1 MGGARGRLLSLVAI
15 VGLVACTKVSTNPS
29 VVTALELH
37 DPQLPALVESDTLRD
52 TTGTPAP
59 LVAVAFN
66 GANDTIADAPLRFL
80 ALDTGI
86 VTVDSV
92 TGVVTGRDT
101 TGEARIIASAG
112 TLQSLP
118 VTVRVTLPPD
128 SLQPLGSLSDT
139 VHVVLGTDS
148 SVTLQVRVSHD
159 TTPAVPGDSLV
170 PVPNYLV
177 HFAIVDPP
185 NFPTRDT
192 TTILLVDDRR
202 APSGADTTDAQGSA
216 SRRLLVPRSLAATP
230 PDSIVVEASAVRQNR
245 ERTPVP
251 GSPIRFVIHIQL
263 ASTSQQSRVVSR
275 ESRDRLP
282 EIGAFS
288 DPRSSTATRD

>member
-1 MGGARGRLLSLVAI
+1 MDGARGRLLSLVAI
-15 VGLVACTKVSTNPS
+15 GGLVACTKVSTNPS
-29 VVTALELH
+29 MVAALELH
-37 DPQLPALVESDTLRD
+37 DPQLPALVEGDTLRD
-52 TTGTPAP
+52 TTGAPAP
-59 LVAVAFN
+59 LVAVVFN
-66 GANDTIADAPLRFL
+66 GENDTISDAPLRFL

-86 VTVDSV
+86 VTVDSI
-92 TGVVTGRDT
+92 TGLVTGRDT
-101 TGEARIIASAG
+101 TGQARVIASAG

-159 TTPAVPGDSLV
+159 TSPAVPGDSLV

-185 NFPTRDT
+185 DFPTRDT
-192 TTILLVDDRR
+192 TAILLVDDRR
-202 APSGADTTDAQGSA
+202 APAGTDTTDAQGIA
-216 SRRLLVPRSLAATP
+216 SRLLLVPRSLASTP
-230 PDSIVVEASAVRQNR
+230 PDSVVVEASAVRQNR
-245 ERTPVP
+245 DRTPVP
-251 GSPIRFVIHIQL
+251 GSPVRFVVHIQL
-263 ASTSQQSRVVSR
+263 ANTTQQSRVVSR

-282 EIGAFS
+282 GVGALS
-288 DPRSSTATRD
+288 GLRSSAATRD